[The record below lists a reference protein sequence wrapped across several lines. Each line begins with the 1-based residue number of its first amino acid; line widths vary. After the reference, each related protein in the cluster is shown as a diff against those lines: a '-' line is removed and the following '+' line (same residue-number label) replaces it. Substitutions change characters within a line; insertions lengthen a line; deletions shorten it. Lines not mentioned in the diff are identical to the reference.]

1 MHTLNGVD
9 YWPGA
14 FADDSYNVH
23 MAKRGYAGMRRN
35 SRKGIKSDY
44 FSAELPQLMSPGRGN
59 VLTQNDNF

>member
-23 MAKRGYAGMRRN
+23 MAKRGYAGMKRN
-35 SRKGIKSDY
+35 TRKGIKSDY
-44 FSAELPQLMSPGRGN
+44 YSDLPNLVSPERGN
-59 VLTQNDNF
+59 VLT